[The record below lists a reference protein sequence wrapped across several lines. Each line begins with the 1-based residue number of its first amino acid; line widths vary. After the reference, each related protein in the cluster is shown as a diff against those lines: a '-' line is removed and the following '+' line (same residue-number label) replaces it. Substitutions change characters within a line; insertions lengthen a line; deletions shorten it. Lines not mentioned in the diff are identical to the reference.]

1 MAIRGSLLS
10 PEELAQNLDLSPAT
24 LATWRCQRKG
34 PSFLRIGRKI
44 WYPKVRVQAWLD
56 SALQEV
62 RGDGAASSERKM
74 VLPLH
79 AGRSQVRGEHKF
91 ARHQTKRE
99 RGAADGEHR
108 TALLEG
114 RRPKTRVVVREFNSA
129 VREFLEWCKARYR
142 AHPNSGRRIAVSL
155 ASALIFFGP
164 EVVSMIDEGRIE
176 AYKTWRMNEHG
187 VRDITVRHDLHALS
201 TFFQHAIKQHWT
213 RDNPIRRVEIPSDAD
228 AVRMH
233 VLTPQEEKQ
242 YFGLASKHRD
252 LYDLGRLML
261 NQGMRPEEALDLRKL
276 DVNLDRGQRQ
286 IRSGKSP
293 AARRTLDLTPESR
306 EILARR
312 TAGESSWIFPAPRK
326 LGQHIGRL
334 NNAHNTACG
343 KTGLSFVLY
352 DLRHTFATRMAEAR

>member
-1 MAIRGSLLS
+1 MGLRVRNGKWYYRFMLDGHKYAGST
-10 PEELAQNLDLSPAT
+10 NLPAT
-24 LATWRCQRKG
+24 KQNVSEA
-34 PSFLRIGRKI
+34 LRIE
-44 WYPKVRVQAWLD
+44 D
-56 SALQEV
+56 
-62 RGDGAASSERKM
+62 
-74 VLPLH
+74 
-79 AGRSQVRGEHKF
+79 
-91 ARHQTKRE
+91 
-99 RGAADGEHR
+99 EHR

-114 RRPKTRVVVREFNSA
+114 RRPTRRVVVREFNSA
-129 VREFLEWCKARYR
+129 VREFLEWSKARYR

-155 ASALIFFGP
+155 ASALVFFGP

-261 NQGMRPEEALDLRKL
+261 NQGMRPEEVLALRKL
-276 DVNLDRGQRQ
+276 DVNLDRGQLQ
-286 IRSGKSP
+286 IPSGKST

-326 LGQHIGRL
+326 PGQHIGRL
-334 NNAHNTACG
+334 NNTHNTACS
-343 KTGLSFVLY
+343 KAALSFVLY
-352 DLRHTFATRMAEAR
+352 DLRHTFATRMAEAGVDLATLAAILGHGSIRIVQRYIHPTAEHKRAAMVKYAETMRASEKREEPSNRRVN